1 MPSAPPETI
10 IVTDAN
16 ILINLIHVERLEL
29 LGVLSAYRFVVP
41 DHVAVEIT
49 IPEQQQQLQGALD
62 RHDLAQESLTTPEEL
77 ALYAELHRVM
87 GQGEAACLALAES
100 RGWLIASDERR
111 RFRREV
117 FARLGEG
124 RLVTTAGLFVL
135 AIRAGILTVEEADQ
149 MKAVL
154 EQRRFRMTFASFRD
168 VLSES

>member
-1 MPSAPPETI
+1 MLSAPRETI

-29 LGVLSAYRFVVP
+29 LGALSAYRFVVP

>member
-29 LGVLSAYRFVVP
+29 LGALSAYRFVVP

-49 IPEQQQQLQGALD
+49 IPGQQQQLQGALD

>member
-1 MPSAPPETI
+1 MPSAPRETI

-29 LGVLSAYRFVVP
+29 LGALSAYRFVVP